1 MIRKLL
7 RSELIKNSFIFTT
20 ANIINAA
27 IPFLLL
33 PILTRLL
40 SPSDYA
46 IVSILQISISI
57 STILIGLNA
66 HGAINVNYFKISQEN
81 LKKYVGSVFTILITS
96 FLLFLLLIFLSKNL
110 LSGLLQVPGNW
121 VLIVAVIGFFQFI
134 TTSNL
139 VIWQAEKK
147 SIPYGILQ
155 IAQTILNIAFSVL
168 FVVTFGLNWR
178 GRILGILIATIII
191 ALISLFILYKKGYLK
206 INKNK
211 EYIIDAL
218 KFGIPLIPHS
228 IGNWMM
234 TYIDRFFII
243 HIISLAAAGLYSV
256 GYQFGMIIGLVA
268 MSFNKAWVPYLYE
281 RLEKNND
288 PSKKSIVKI
297 TYLFFAAIIILASF
311 VSLISPWLV
320 HTFVSEE
327 FWGSIAYI
335 PWITFG
341 YAFLGMYYMVTNYIF
356 YIKKTHILAWV
367 TFSSAILNIILNY
380 ILINRYG
387 ALGAAHATFF
397 TNLVFFIA
405 VWILTSRTYKMPWN
419 PIHAFKTN

>member
-7 RSELIKNSFIFTT
+7 RSELIKNSFVFTT

-33 PILTRLL
+33 PILTRYL

-46 IVSILQISISI
+46 IVSILQISVSISI
-57 STILIGLNA
+57 ILIGLNT

-81 LKKYVGSVFTILITS
+81 LKKYVGSIFTILVFS
-96 FLLFLLLIFLSKNL
+96 FLLVLLSVFAAKNL
-110 LSGLLQVPGNW
+110 LSDLLQVPGNW
-121 VLIVAVIGFFQFI
+121 MLIVVIIGFFQFI

-155 IAQTILNIAFSVL
+155 IAQTILNITFSIF
-168 FVVTFGLNWR
+168 FVVALHLNWR
-178 GRILGILIATIII
+178 GQILGILIATTTI
-191 ALISLFILYKKGYLK
+191 ALISLFILYKKGYLN

-218 KFGIPLIPHS
+218 KFGVPLIPHS
-228 IGNWMM
+228 IGNWVM

-243 HIISLAAAGLYSV
+243 QIVSLAAAGLYSA
-256 GYQFGMIIGLVA
+256 GYQFGMIVGLIA
-268 MSFNKAWVPYLYE
+268 LSFNRAWVPYLYE
-281 RLEKNND
+281 RLKKD
-288 PSKKSIVKI
+288 DYASKKSIVKI
-297 TYLFFAAIIILASF
+297 TYLFFFGITMLAIF

-320 HTFVSEE
+320 HTFVSKE
-327 FWGSIAYI
+327 FWGSIVYI
-335 PWITFG
+335 PWIAFG
-341 YAFLGMYYMVTNYIF
+341 YAFMGMYYMVTNYIF
-356 YIKKTHILAWV
+356 FIQKTYILAWV
-367 TFSSAILNIILNY
+367 TFSSAIVNIILNY

-387 ALGAAHATFF
+387 AVGAAQATFI

-405 VWILTSRTYKMPWN
+405 VWILSSRIYKMPWN
-419 PIHAFKTN
+419 PMHAFKA